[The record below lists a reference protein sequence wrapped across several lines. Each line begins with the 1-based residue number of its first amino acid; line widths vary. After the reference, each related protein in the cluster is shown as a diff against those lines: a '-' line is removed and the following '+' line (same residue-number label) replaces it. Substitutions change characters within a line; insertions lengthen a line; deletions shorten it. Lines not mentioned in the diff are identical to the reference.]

1 MAKVKIQGH
10 ASGTGVITLT
20 APNTSTDRTI
30 TLPDATGTLAT
41 TADTGVAGITSAAD
55 ATAMTITSDEKIGIG
70 TASPACVAKGL
81 HIQTSSAG
89 TLPALQADAD
99 DVVVEGSTPGI
110 TLMGATNGGGM
121 LAFGDTDDADVG
133 QIFYYHADN
142 SMRVKTAGAERLRI
156 LSGGGITFN
165 GDTAAANALDDY
177 EEGTWT
183 PVIGGS
189 SESGQVYSS
198 QDGFYT
204 KIGNMVF
211 CHGYVAL
218 STEGT
223 INSFARLKG
232 FPFSVSGSNN
242 SAMTLGYVKQF
253 GLSAD
258 HILEGWVYNDNL
270 IYLYESDHQDDD
282 PTQIG
287 AGHVLNT
294 STFAFS
300 FFFTTTD

>member
-1 MAKVKIQGH
+1 MAKVKITGH
-10 ASGTGVITLT
+10 ASGTGVLTVT

-30 TLPDATGTLAT
+30 TLPDATGTLL
-41 TADTGVAGITSAAD
+41 TADGDGSSLTGVGVDGISSSAN
-55 ATAMTITSDEKIGIG
+55 ATAITIDSNENVGIG
-70 TASPACVAKGL
+70 HPLNTHTQKLVIKKNATVDNLADGALINLVNEQGAGNTAALRFTGTNQNAYLGYFDGTTSTARRLSIGVGANAEQFSFTSNGL
-81 HIQTSSAG
+81 
-89 TLPALQADAD
+89 
-99 DVVVEGSTPGI
+99 
-110 TLMGATNGGGM
+110 
-121 LAFGDTDDADVG
+121 
-133 QIFYYHADN
+133 
-142 SMRVKTAGAERLRI
+142 
-156 LSGGGITFN
+156 TFN

>member
-10 ASGTGVITLT
+10 ASGTGVLTVT

-30 TLPDATGTLAT
+30 TLPDSTGTLAT
-41 TADTGVAGITSAAD
+41 TADTGVAGITSSAD

-165 GDTAAANALDDY
+165 GDTATANALDDY

-183 PVIGGS
+183 PSLQVAPSGVTIGTIHS
-189 SESGQVYSS
+189 AT
-198 QDGFYT
+198 YT
-204 KIGNMVF
+204 KIGNRVHLTLACNLDSSSSPAPNNDMRM
-211 CHGYVAL
+211 
-218 STEGT
+218 T
-223 INSFARLKG
+223 G
-232 FPFSVSGSNN
+232 FPFPFADSGDLFNATLHANYKETPQLFMNGARYFYFQSTTVGGNNQSPIGGGLDSVS
-242 SAMTLGYVKQF
+242 TLGLCMTYR
-253 GLSAD
+253 
-258 HILEGWVYNDNL
+258 
-270 IYLYESDHQDDD
+270 
-282 PTQIG
+282 T
-287 AGHVLNT
+287 T
-294 STFAFS
+294 S
-300 FFFTTTD
+300 